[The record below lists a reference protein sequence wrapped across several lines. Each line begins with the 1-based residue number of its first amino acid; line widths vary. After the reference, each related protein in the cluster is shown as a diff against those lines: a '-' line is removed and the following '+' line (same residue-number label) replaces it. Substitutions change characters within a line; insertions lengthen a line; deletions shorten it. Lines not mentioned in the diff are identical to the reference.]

1 MVEAFGTALPVAV
14 AVALSPFPIIAVVLV
29 LLSPTGRAA
38 GLAFL
43 AGRVVGVALVV
54 GVFAAISDLV
64 ERSDEASPM
73 VAVARVL
80 VGASLVVLAVRKW
93 PGWPRTKRES
103 QLPGWMSAIE
113 GSSPGRAAR
122 VAFLLSVANPKE
134 LLLGVGA
141 GITIGSAGLPLGA
154 TLAVAAAYTVIACL
168 SVAAP
173 VFAFL
178 VAPERLRGRLEELRV
193 LLIRHNAA
201 IMSVLLLVIGAALI
215 GAGLS
220 DL

>member
-1 MVEAFGTALPVAV
+1 MVEAFGSVLPFAV
-14 AVALSPFPIIAVVLV
+14 AVALSPFPIIAVVIV
-29 LLSPTGRAA
+29 LLSPTGKSA

-43 AGRVVGVALVV
+43 AGRVLGVAVVV

-64 ERSDEASPM
+64 ERSDEASPA

-80 VGASLVVLAVRKW
+80 AGAGLVVLAVRKW
-93 PGWPRTKRES
+93 PGWTRTEKEPELPR
-103 QLPGWMSAIE
+103 WMSAMQ

-122 VAFLLSVANPKE
+122 VAILLSVANPKE

-141 GITIGSAGLPLGA
+141 GFTIGSTGLPLGA
-154 TLAVAAAYTVIACL
+154 TLAVAAAYTVIACV
-168 SVAAP
+168 SVAVP
-173 VFAFL
+173 VVAFL
-178 VAPERLRGRLEELRV
+178 VAPDRLRGRLEQLRV
-193 LLIRHNAA
+193 LLVRHNAA

-215 GAGLS
+215 GGGLS